1 MHNHRIQARFSPGRL
16 NPGPMRHLLAI
27 AVLLTAAVPAAV
39 QAQDYGRPGRGEQ
52 EQARDGVRSGRQ
64 APLSRVL
71 AMIASQNPG
80 RHLNTTQG
88 ESGGRPAYFVQW
100 QLPDGRVVIFVV
112 NAESGQIIGRQ
123 GG

>member
-1 MHNHRIQARFSPGRL
+1 
-16 NPGPMRHLLAI
+16 MRHLLVI
-27 AVLLTAAVPAAV
+27 AALLATAAPVAAF
-39 QAQDYGRPGRGEQ
+39 AQDYGRPSFGAGRGDQ
-52 EQARDGVRSGRQ
+52 DQARDGVRSGRQ

-71 AMIASQNPG
+71 ATIAARNPG

-88 ESGGRPAYFVQW
+88 ETGGRPAYFVQW

-112 NAESGQIIGRQ
+112 DAESGQILGRQ

>member
-1 MHNHRIQARFSPGRL
+1 
-16 NPGPMRHLLAI
+16 MRHLLAT
-27 AVLLTAAVPAAV
+27 AVLLLAAVPPVV
-39 QAQDYGRPGRGEQ
+39 QAQDYGRPSRADQ

-71 AMIASQNPG
+71 AMIASRNPG

-88 ESGGRPAYFVQW
+88 EAGGRPAYFVQW

-112 NAESGQIIGRQ
+112 DAESGREIGRQ